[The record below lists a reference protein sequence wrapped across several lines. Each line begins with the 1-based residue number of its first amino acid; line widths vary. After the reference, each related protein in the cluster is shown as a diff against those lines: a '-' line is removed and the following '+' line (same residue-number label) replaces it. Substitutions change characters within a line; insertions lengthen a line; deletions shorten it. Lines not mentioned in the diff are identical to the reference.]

1 MHREAGLKGL
11 LAFVAIAEHGSI
23 NRAARALNISQPAL
37 SRTLQQLE
45 AIIGSPLF
53 DRAARGVTLNELGRK
68 LLAHAQIIR
77 AETVNAARTIEAF
90 RRGQRRQLHIGVMTA
105 HPLVQFA
112 EAIIEFVQEEP
123 NLFLRITHGSPEELM
138 DLMRQGALEMVFG
151 PLLSGPVATGLVQDT
166 IYYDQVNIYC
176 SRKNAFAHG
185 GRVSLTD
192 LAAAPWVLPPA
203 GTAVRDKVS
212 ELFVDGGCVAPAP
225 VIEVENVPMRRA
237 LVLRSDYLS
246 AFHDHH
252 VHHELETGQLQKV
265 GVEWRSHIG
274 PIGSLR
280 LAPHTPTSLRLLG
293 AFRSRYVAAGFQCP
307 LETQPAVAAAPQS
320 SDAQN
325 NYVRH

>member
-1 MHREAGLKGL
+1 MHSEAGLKGL

-45 AIIGSPLF
+45 AIIGAPLF

-90 RRGQRRQLHIGVMTA
+90 RRGQRRQLHIGAMTA

-138 DLMRQGALEMVFG
+138 DLMRQGTLEMVFG
-151 PLLSGPVATGLVQDT
+151 PLLSEPEATGLVQDT
-166 IYYDQVNIYC
+166 IYC

-212 ELFVDGGCVAPAP
+212 ELFVDGRCVAPAP
-225 VIEVENVPMRRA
+225 IIEVENVPMRRA
-237 LVLRSDYLS
+237 LVLLSDYLS

-252 VHHELETGQLQKV
+252 VHHELETGKLQKV

-280 LAPHTPTSLRLLG
+280 LAPHTPTSLRLLR

-307 LETQPAVAAAPQS
+307 LETRQAVAAAPQS
-320 SDAQN
+320 RDVQN
-325 NYVRH
+325 DYVRH